1 MISDLSRKHVIGTA
15 TVAGA
20 LLALCTLAA
29 QPVQVHPPS
38 GPGGPIVVAV
48 LADNFTV
55 TERKDFE
62 EATANL
68 FTYGLFAD
76 SVLDKSGKR
85 QPGFYR
91 THQGAFTV
99 KTFFEPVKAHGSSR
113 YGFVL
118 APRTNCSISWD
129 DKSTPVE
136 VERAA
141 ANVPGATHI
150 VVIGN
155 HDYTFGC
162 KHDNW
167 VYIATGAVGQQVLHH
182 EFGHLI
188 AGLYDEFALPDF
200 ETLPHPNAPIKRLNC
215 STDVAQPHWES
226 YSGKLDNLLRCGLYG
241 LNIIHPQHRCLMG
254 AHGDWFCVV
263 CKREMEKEIQ
273 FLQNP
278 RAFAGS
284 IASTGGSPLR
294 VARIS
299 MAVSGPGHAR
309 SSPMT
314 ALRTAAVQPSPQ
326 EAPLLR
332 LLIQVPSK
340 ADGAIRVLSATDSK
354 GVATVR
360 NRPLGDFVYEVRDR
374 GRTLVLGV
382 VPGNPFETR
391 AYSGGLPEHRA
402 KPDEP
407 TATILIMV
415 PNETRGQILAEGRMV
430 EVAIYQLDATFDNT
444 PVTPATLIDLNS
456 KGLAR
461 VHAQLSAA
469 DFRSQILK
477 LAQ

>member
-1 MISDLSRKHVIGTA
+1 MISDLDRKHVIGTA
-15 TVAGA
+15 TVAGV

-29 QPVQVHPPS
+29 QPVVQLHPPS

-48 LADNFTV
+48 LADNFTA
-55 TERKDFE
+55 TEQKDFE
-62 EATANL
+62 EAAANL

-99 KTFFEPVKAHGSSR
+99 KTFFEPVKAHGSSK
-113 YGFVL
+113 YGFLL

-129 DKSTPVE
+129 ENLTTVE
-136 VERAA
+136 VDRAA

-200 ETLPHPNAPIKRLNC
+200 AELSPKAPIKRLNC
-215 STDVAQPHWES
+215 STDVAQPHW
-226 YSGKLDNLLRCGLYG
+226 GQLDNLLKCGLYG
-241 LNIIHPQHRCLMG
+241 QNIIHPQRMCRMG

-263 CKREMEKEIQ
+263 CKYEMEKEIQ

-278 RAFAGS
+278 RALAGS

-299 MAVSGPGHAR
+299 MAVSGPGHVR

-314 ALRTAAVQPSPQ
+314 ALSTAAVQPSPQ

-332 LLIQVPSK
+332 LLIQMPGK
-340 ADGAIRVLSATDSK
+340 AGGAIQVLSATDSK

-374 GRTLVLGV
+374 GRTLALGV

-407 TATILIMV
+407 TAKILIMV
-415 PNETRGQILAEGRMV
+415 PNETRGQILAEDRMV
-430 EVAIYQLDATFDNT
+430 EVAIYQLDARSDDP
-444 PVTPATLIDLNS
+444 PVTPASLIKLNEA
-456 KGLAR
+456 GRAR

-477 LAQ
+477 LKP

>member
-1 MISDLSRKHVIGTA
+1 MISDHDRKHVIGTA
-15 TVAGA
+15 TVAGT

-29 QPVQVHPPS
+29 QSVVQVHPPS

-48 LADNFTV
+48 LADNFTAA
-55 TERKDFE
+55 EQNDFE

-76 SVLDKSGKR
+76 SVLDASGHW

-99 KTFFEPVKAHGSSR
+99 KTFFEPVNAHGSSK
-113 YGFVL
+113 YGFLL
-118 APRTNCSISWD
+118 APRTNCSIAWD
-129 DKSTPVE
+129 EGVKSTAAE

-162 KHDNW
+162 KNDNW
-167 VYIATGAVGQQVLHH
+167 VYIATGAVGQQLLHH

-200 ETLPHPNAPIKRLNC
+200 ATLPHPDAPIRRLNC
-215 STDVAQPHWES
+215 STDVANPHW
-226 YSGKLDNLLRCGLYG
+226 GNLANLPGCGLYG
-241 LNIIHPQHRCLMG
+241 RSIIHPQHMCRMG
-254 AHGDWFCVV
+254 AHGDAFCVV
-263 CKREMEKEIQ
+263 CNGEMQNEIKC
-273 FLQNP
+273 LENP
-278 RAFAGS
+278 RASCGS
-284 IASTGGSPLR
+284 AASTGGGPLR
-294 VARIS
+294 VARIA
-299 MAVSGPGHAR
+299 MAVSSPGHVP

-314 ALRTAAVQPSPQ
+314 ALRTAALQPSAQ

-332 LLIQVPSK
+332 LLIQVPGK
-340 ADGAIRVLSATDSK
+340 AGGAIQVLSATDSK
-354 GVATVR
+354 GEAIVR
-360 NRPLGDFVYEVRDR
+360 TRRLGDFVYEVRD
-374 GRTLVLGV
+374 GDRTLTLGV

-415 PNETRGQILAEGRMV
+415 PNETRGQILAGGRAV
-430 EVAIYQLDATFDNT
+430 EVAIYQLDANAPPVLNPETFN
-444 PVTPATLIDLNS
+444 ALR
-456 KGLAR
+456 KAGRAR

-469 DFRSQILK
+469 ALRSQILK
-477 LAQ
+477 VTP